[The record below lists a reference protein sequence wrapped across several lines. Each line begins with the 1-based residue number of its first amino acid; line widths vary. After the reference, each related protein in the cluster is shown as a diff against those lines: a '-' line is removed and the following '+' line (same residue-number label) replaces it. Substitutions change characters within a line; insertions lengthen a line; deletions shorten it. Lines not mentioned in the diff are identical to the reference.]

1 MVTIDRDEVL
11 GTHRLGNMLKNKVYI
26 VASSPRFHNSCT
38 HFHSFAI
45 DPINVVAASSNKQT
59 LVSHCG

>member
-1 MVTIDRDEVL
+1 MVVVDKDEVL
-11 GTHRLGNMLKNKVYI
+11 GTHRLGNTLGNKMHI
-26 VASSPRFHNSCT
+26 VASSPKFHNSCT

-45 DPINVVAASSNKQT
+45 DPIDVLAISSNKQT